1 MSCHLISL
9 SFSRPRVAEVTSLQ
23 VFQLTF
29 YCPWSHVN
37 WMSMNFMCRI
47 QDHRKYR
54 HINIELNMNAEIQ
67 WSWRNRAICT
77 STVCFTVC
85 FGPLTI
91 QNEYLEALWRHHIH
105 QHPGEES
112 LKFNRYKK
120 KIKLKLWNATWNLSK
135 CNPFFFVS
143 VQAQLQLLSDPF
155 GPKTVCGPSEI
166 SHR

>member
-9 SFSRPRVAEVTSLQ
+9 SFSRARVAEVTSLQ

-120 KIKLKLWNATWNLSK
+120 KSSWSCEMQRETFQNVIRSSLCLFRRSSS
-135 CNPFFFVS
+135 CYRIH
-143 VQAQLQLLSDPF
+143 SDQKRYAALP
-155 GPKTVCGPSEI
+155 
-166 SHR
+166 R